1 MPELPEVEII
11 VSGLRKTIT
20 GLKIKDV
27 WSDWKKTIK
36 NPFDKF
42 KRELIGRKIKKVRR
56 RGKNILIDLDKN
68 KTLLIH
74 QKLTGHLLYGK
85 WKFTKGNWKSASKG
99 PLEERVN
106 NYIHLM
112 FYLSSGK
119 MLGLSDLRKFAKV
132 ILADTDEL
140 AKLADI
146 KNLGP
151 EPFEKG
157 FTFRKFE
164 KIIKKKMGK
173 IKQVLMNQE
182 VIAGIGNIYSDEIL
196 WAARINPFKETSVL
210 KNEELKKIYSAMK
223 SILKK
228 SISVRGDSMSD
239 FRDIFGRKGGYQNIQ
254 KVYQRERK
262 PCKRCETKIERKK
275 IGGRSAHFCPK
286 CQKI

>member
-1 MPELPEVEII
+1 MPELPEVETI
-11 VSGLRKTIT
+11 VSGLKKTIV

-27 WSDWKKTIK
+27 WSDWGKTIK

-42 KRELIGRKIKKVRR
+42 KKELINRKIKGVRR

-68 KTLLIH
+68 KTLLVH

-85 WKFTKGNWKSASKG
+85 WKFIKGNWKPVSKG

-112 FYLSSGK
+112 FYLSNGE

-140 AKLADI
+140 NKLADI

-151 EPFEKG
+151 EPLSQT
-157 FTFRKFE
+157 FTFKKFK
-164 KIIKKKMGK
+164 KILKKKRGK
-173 IKQVLMNQE
+173 IKQILMNQE

-196 WAARINPFKETSVL
+196 WTAKINPFKETSAL
-210 KNEELKKIYSAMK
+210 KDDELKKIYSAIK
-223 SILKK
+223 SVLKK
-228 SISVRGDSMSD
+228 AISVRGDSMSD

-254 KVYQRERK
+254 KVYQREGN
-262 PCKRCETKIERKK
+262 PCQRCKTKIERKK

-286 CQKI
+286 CQRV